1 MGPGVSSY
9 ATRRAGARRATQAAN
24 RYYREAK
31 DPDDLVAAAAPCI
44 RWTLT
49 EAGWRV
55 A

>member
-1 MGPGVSSY
+1 M
-9 ATRRAGARRATQAAN
+9 TRTLLVAVYVAN
-24 RYYREAK
+24 ADHEAK